1 MSTDYQ
7 KQLDDALS
15 ECMEAMMCSDSNR
28 LTKAKENM
36 DIAKKAFIE
45 SNQQPKQ
52 RITEKQICEELAE
65 NAREEFLDESKQLFK
80 VEVDSVMDQYTIYLR
95 NEMEKMISDYC
106 IQNVCKSQGLLQD
119 GQTES
124 NKISAKFAWLV
135 GCEYK
140 GITVKNTVEYLN
152 LADCVIGQYS
162 FKSRERRMDGG
173 GIFGDPDFSGGIV
186 RHNIGIDFENDSTLK
201 YLNLV
206 GVNCPYLYRLKIP
219 DSVERLVLGG
229 KYLKSLSCPS
239 YRYGGENGNG
249 EDNYGFIE
257 INNAIEFELRDVTD
271 LEMND
276 LYIPRTLKK
285 FVINGGV
292 NIKFDGMSHGNVSH
306 TLECMEL
313 KNLSNIPRGKY
324 DDKLDTS
331 RIQFQYV
338 ETHPCLR
345 EFVME
350 NCGIKRYS
358 DLPRLP
364 RNIGKIVLK
373 DTSISWADDIFATL
387 KRDYPFCGEIIVN
400 EHRYVNDGQVTVNMW
415 YFGKSGKIYEKFS
428 IPNSGN
434 IDEWRVGIKAMRK
447 RYWDI
452 RYDPVLR
459 ENAGNSSYFGA
470 NIEWPGRAMS
480 GMDQ

>member
-1 MSTDYQ
+1 
-7 KQLDDALS
+7 
-15 ECMEAMMCSDSNR
+15 N
-28 LTKAKENM
+28 
-36 DIAKKAFIE
+36 
-45 SNQQPKQ
+45 
-52 RITEKQICEELAE
+52 
-65 NAREEFLDESKQLFK
+65 
-80 VEVDSVMDQYTIYLR
+80 
-95 NEMEKMISDYC
+95 
-106 IQNVCKSQGLLQD
+106 
-119 GQTES
+119 
-124 NKISAKFAWLV
+124 
-135 GCEYK
+135 
-140 GITVKNTVEYLN
+140 
-152 LADCVIGQYS
+152 
-162 FKSRERRMDGG
+162 GG
-173 GIFGDPDFSGGIV
+173 GFDDPDFSGGIV
-186 RHNIGIDFENDSTLK
+186 RHNIGIDFEKDSTLK

-229 KYLKSLSCPS
+229 RYLKSLSCPS

-285 FVINGGV
+285 FVINGGS
-292 NIKFDGMSHGNVSH
+292 NIKFDGMSHGIIPH

-324 DDKLDTS
+324 DGKLETS
-331 RIQFQYV
+331 RILFQYE
-338 ETHPCLR
+338 ETHSCLR

-373 DTSISWADDIFATL
+373 DSSISWANNIFAAL

-400 EHRYVNDGQVTVNMW
+400 EHRYVNDG
-415 YFGKSGKIYEKFS
+415 
-428 IPNSGN
+428 
-434 IDEWRVGIKAMRK
+434 
-447 RYWDI
+447 
-452 RYDPVLR
+452 
-459 ENAGNSSYFGA
+459 
-470 NIEWPGRAMS
+470 
-480 GMDQ
+480 